1 MLYSSTVAQH
11 QSPMRLRVD
20 YLSDD
25 YLFPHTADTA
35 TTKDIENAEGKFNVG
50 RALFELG
57 RRMHQRR
64 GLA

>member
-1 MLYSSTVAQH
+1 
-11 QSPMRLRVD
+11 MRLRVD

-25 YLFPHTADTA
+25 YLFPHTADTD
-35 TTKDIENAEGKFNVG
+35 TTKDIENAGGKFNVG

>member
-1 MLYSSTVAQH
+1 
-11 QSPMRLRVD
+11 MRCAY
-20 YLSDD
+20 YLSVD
-25 YLFPHTADTA
+25 YLFPHTADID
-35 TTKDIENAEGKFNVG
+35 TTKDIKNAGEKFNVG